1 MDNICSN
8 CSNPITANF
17 CSNCGQKKYKRID
30 RKYVLDEVQ
39 YTLLHTNKGFLYSVK
54 NLIKNPGKT
63 AKDYIDGNRVNHY
76 KPLLLVFVL
85 SSIST
90 FLAYKGLKM
99 ERIMIESMAQQPNS
113 LPLMNNIMP
122 FVSSYTTFLYLL
134 MLPIIALSSK
144 IAFSNWGQ
152 NYYEHIVI
160 NSYILS
166 LYNIFCIVL
175 LYPILYLFKNDT
187 STFILISGLSILI
200 IPVVSV
206 WFFREFYKQQDFTS
220 VLGRAVLTLMLNCVI
235 FIGFII
241 MLTFFYFAYLMI
253 FNPGILDQL
262 KTK

>member
-1 MDNICSN
+1 MM
-8 CSNPITANF
+8 
-17 CSNCGQKKYKRID
+17 
-30 RKYVLDEVQ
+30 DEVQ

-63 AKDYIDGNRVNHY
+63 AKEYVDGNRVNHY

-90 FLAYKGLKM
+90 FLAYKGLKI
-99 ERIMIESMAQQPNS
+99 ERIMIDTMAEQPMSMPIMS
-113 LPLMNNIMP
+113 NIMS

-144 IAFSNWGQ
+144 IAFSNWGE

-166 LYNIFCIVL
+166 LYNIFCIAV

-187 STFILISGLSILI
+187 STVILISGLSILI
-200 IPVVSV
+200 IPITSI
-206 WFFREFYKQQDFTS
+206 WFFKEFYKQQDFTS
-220 VLGRAVLTLMLNCVI
+220 VLGRAVLTLVLNCVI

-241 MLTFFYFAYLMI
+241 MFTIFYSVYLVV
-253 FNPGILDQL
+253 FHPEILDQL